1 MTGLLFL
8 LIAFA
13 LSIGGSIVLW
23 LRHRDPTSVDH
34 GINEFRREMR
44 ALAPNDDSHQQSA
57 T

>member
-34 GINEFRREMR
+34 GIDEFRREMR
-44 ALAPNDDSHQQSA
+44 ALAPTDDSRQQSA

>member
-1 MTGLLFL
+1 MAGLLFL

-13 LSIGGSIVLW
+13 LSVGGSMILW

-34 GINEFRREMR
+34 GINEFQREMR
-44 ALAPNDDSHQQSA
+44 ALAPNDERQRQ